1 MVHSRKALLVALPMA
16 AAYPWAMEASS
27 NMEKRQ
33 QSTEPPAREPLF
45 LSGRPNTSPAGAAV
59 FDAEDQFV
67 DTRPGSGHEFQ
78 SPTAGQIRGQC
89 PGLNAASNHAYLPRS
104 GIVSIADTITGL
116 GEAFGMSP
124 DLSLFLAVLSVAI
137 AGDPV
142 AGTWSIGGEYR
153 PTVPLLTGRATGIA
167 GTHNQYESDASI
179 VRGDA
184 YLNGGNVGVFQM
196 RSWERLYGL
205 GEEYTLDMVAG
216 QSDYVT
222 RWSIQNNPYYFSAPF
237 AGLVAPAAHDFVIN
251 FMSNRSAENPD
262 GVLNRDVLKQFFGV
276 TGEPGSFVHNR
287 GQERIPDNWYRR
299 TSTSL
304 YNIPE
309 VVADVFV
316 NNAMYPG
323 IVRFG
328 GNTGTTNSFTGV
340 DITDLS
346 GGALNAQSLLEGNN
360 AACFF
365 LQASQQGIPDALDPA
380 LGAIGSVAN
389 WAAQQLGPISDKL
402 ACPQLVDFESALF
415 DQFPGASFKAE
426 GQSGPKGGFLGG
438 LLG

>member
-1 MVHSRKALLVALPMA
+1 MVQTRNVILSALPLA

-27 NMEKRQ
+27 QIQKRA
-33 QSTEPPAREPLF
+33 EPEPRQPLF
-45 LSGRPNTSPAGAAV
+45 LSERPNTSQPPV
-59 FDAEDQFV
+59 TFDAEEQFV
-67 DTRPGSGHEFQ
+67 DVSEATGHEFR
-78 SPTAGQIRGQC
+78 SPGTGDIRGQC
-89 PGLNAASNHAYLPRS
+89 PGLNAAANHNYLPRN
-104 GIVSIADTITGL
+104 GIANTEQTTRGL
-116 GEAFGMSP
+116 AQAFGMSP
-124 DLSLFLAVLSVAI
+124 DLAIFLAILSIAI

-142 AGTWSIGGEYR
+142 AGTWSIGGEYQ

-196 RSWERLYGL
+196 RSWEHFYAM
-205 GEEYTLDMVAG
+205 GEEYTLDMAAA

-222 RWSIQNNPYYFSAPF
+222 RWSILNNPYYFSAPF

-251 FMSNRSAENPD
+251 FMSNRSEENPG

-287 GQERIPDNWYRR
+287 GQERIPENWYRR
-299 TSTSL
+299 STL
-304 YNIPE
+304 NAYNIPE
-309 VVADVFV
+309 VLNDVFV

-328 GNTGTTNSFTGV
+328 GNTGKVDSFAGF
-340 DITDLS
+340 DITDLT
-346 GGALNAQSLLEGNN
+346 GGAFNLASLAEGNN

-365 LQASQQGIPDALDPA
+365 LQASMQGIPDIADPA
-380 LGAIGSVAN
+380 LGAAGSALN
-389 WAAQQLGPISDKL
+389 WATEQLAPLNSKL
-402 ACPQLVDFESALF
+402 ACPQLDRFNSAF
-415 DQFPGASFKAE
+415 FSKFPGASYKAE
-426 GQSGPKGGFLGG
+426 GQSGSGKGLLGG

>member
-1 MVHSRKALLVALPMA
+1 MVHSRKALLAALPMA

-27 NMEKRQ
+27 QMQKRQ
-33 QSTEPPAREPLF
+33 EVEPPAREPLF
-45 LSGRPNTSPAGAAV
+45 LSGRSNTSPLGSPV
-59 FDAEDQFV
+59 FNAEEQFV
-67 DTRPGSGHEFQ
+67 DVGPGSGHEFQ
-78 SPTAGQIRGQC
+78 SPATGDIRGQC
-89 PGLNAASNHAYLPRS
+89 PGLNAASNHDFLPRS

-116 GEAFGMSP
+116 ADAFGMSP

-137 AGDPV
+137 A
-142 AGTWSIGGEYR
+142 
-153 PTVPLLTGRATGIA
+153 GRATGIA

-184 YLNGGNVGVFQM
+184 YLNGGFVGAFQM
-196 RSWERLYGL
+196 RSWENFYAM
-205 GEEYTLDMVAG
+205 GEEYTLDMAAA

-222 RWSIQNNPYYFSAPF
+222 RWSILNNPYYFSAPF

-251 FMSNRSAENPD
+251 FMSNRSEENPG
-262 GVLNRDVLKQFFGV
+262 GVLTRDVLKQFFGV
-276 TGEPGSFVHNR
+276 TGEPGLFVHNV

-299 TSTSL
+299 SSTVQ

-328 GNTGTTNSFTGV
+328 GNTGTTDSFAGV
-340 DITDLS
+340 DITDLT

-360 AACFF
+360 GACFF
-365 LQASQQGIPDALDPA
+365 LQASQQAIPDALDPA

-389 WAAQQLGPISDKL
+389 WAAQQLGPIADKL
-402 ACPQLVDFESALF
+402 ACPQLIDFESSLF
-415 DQFPGASFKAE
+415 DQFPGASYKAE
-426 GQSGPKGGFLGG
+426 GQSGENGGFLGG

>member
-1 MVHSRKALLVALPMA
+1 MWVQEE
-16 AAYPWAMEASS
+16 AYAMRASS
-27 NMEKRQ
+27 LSNGLITALDFSISNREESEPEPRQ
-33 QSTEPPAREPLF
+33 PLF
-45 LSGRPNTSPAGAAV
+45 LSERPNTGQPPV
-59 FDAEDQFV
+59 TFDAEEQFV
-67 DTRPGSGHEFQ
+67 DFSEATGHEFR
-78 SPTAGQIRGQC
+78 SPGTGDIRGQC
-89 PGLNAASNHAYLPRS
+89 PGLNAAANHNYLPRN
-104 GIVSIADTITGL
+104 GIANTEQTTRGL
-116 GEAFGMSP
+116 AQAFGMSR
-124 DLSLFLAVLSVAI
+124 DLAIFLAILSIAI

-142 AGTWSIGGEYR
+142 AGTWSIGGEYQ

-196 RSWERLYGL
+196 RSWEHFYAM
-205 GEEYTLDMVAG
+205 GEEYTLDMAAA

-222 RWSIQNNPYYFSAPF
+222 RWSILNNPYYFSAPF

-251 FMSNRSAENPD
+251 FMSNRSQENPG

-287 GQERIPDNWYRR
+287 GQERIPENWYRR
-299 TSTSL
+299 STL
-304 YNIPE
+304 NAYNIPE
-309 VVADVFV
+309 VLNDVFV

-328 GNTGTTNSFTGV
+328 GNTGKVDSFAGF
-340 DITDLS
+340 DITDLT
-346 GGALNAQSLLEGNN
+346 GGAFNLASLAEGNN

-365 LQASQQGIPDALDPA
+365 LQASMQVIPDIADPA
-380 LGAIGSVAN
+380 LGAAGSALN
-389 WAAQQLGPISDKL
+389 WATEQLAPLNSKL
-402 ACPQLVDFESALF
+402 ACPQLDRFNSAF
-415 DQFPGASFKAE
+415 FSKFPGASYKAE
-426 GQSGPKGGFLGG
+426 GQSDSGKGLLGG